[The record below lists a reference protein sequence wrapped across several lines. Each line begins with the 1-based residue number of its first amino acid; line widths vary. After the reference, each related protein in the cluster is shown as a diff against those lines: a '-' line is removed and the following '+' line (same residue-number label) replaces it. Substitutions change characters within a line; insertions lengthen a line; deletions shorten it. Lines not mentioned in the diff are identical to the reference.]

1 MSYKRAPRSALL
13 ALAGL
18 AVSPLLCV
26 GTTLLAARS
35 VAEEAG
41 VQVLT
46 RGPVHEAFAAASMSG
61 SKAGIVVTRAPYEPI
76 TEMPPDQRPD
86 GDDVAW
92 IPGYWSWDDDRNDYI
107 WVSGVWRD
115 LPPGRQWVPGYW
127 ATVNG
132 GSQWISG
139 FWGDVVEAE
148 VTYLPPPPEPL
159 DVGPSS
165 PQPGPGTSWAPGCWI
180 WQQTRYDW
188 QPGYWVSPQPQW
200 VWSPAHYTWTPRGH
214 IYVPGYWDHDLGHRG
229 VIFAPVYYDRPVYTQ
244 PNYYYSPSVIIDL
257 AVMATLMFVQPRS
270 HHYYFGDYYDRRYED
285 RGYYPWHSRQASR
298 FGYDPLFLQYRAEQL
313 RHDRDWDIHVEDLY
327 RHRQDHAE
335 YRPPQT
341 LALQINLINQGRSDG
356 RERLEIGRNLADAIV
371 NRTQPQ
377 RFAPVGADERDRI
390 ANRGREVRKLQ
401 TERATLE
408 SVPAAIERSGGDGPT
423 AAPTRV
429 RMPRSPVA
437 ARTED
442 GGGRIKT
449 PPPSPAIPAAKPA
462 ERLPAGNSRPDVTS
476 PTRQIPGQLDQPE
489 TRGQRRDSVGNTPGP
504 VIAPRQNRSAPPE
517 RTTAPKPRVE
527 QPRENARSPKSDST
541 SESRETKVRPD
552 ITTPTRQT
560 PVQLDQPETRGQ
572 RGDSNEK
579 KPGPVI
585 APRQN
590 RSAPPQSTV
599 APNPRVEQPRENA
612 RSPKSESTTVA
623 PRQSQVRPPAA
634 RVESMPKREPFKAK
648 RPKSSEKREQVK
660 PKRSPVAPRANTSTN
675 TER

>member
-1 MSYKRAPRSALL
+1 
-13 ALAGL
+13 
-18 AVSPLLCV
+18 
-26 GTTLLAARS
+26 
-35 VAEEAG
+35 
-41 VQVLT
+41 
-46 RGPVHEAFAAASMSG
+46 
-61 SKAGIVVTRAPYEPI
+61 
-76 TEMPPDQRPD
+76 
-86 GDDVAW
+86 
-92 IPGYWSWDDDRNDYI
+92 
-107 WVSGVWRD
+107 
-115 LPPGRQWVPGYW
+115 
-127 ATVNG
+127 
-132 GSQWISG
+132 
-139 FWGDVVEAE
+139 
-148 VTYLPPPPEPL
+148 
-159 DVGPSS
+159 
-165 PQPGPGTSWAPGCWI
+165 
-180 WQQTRYDW
+180 
-188 QPGYWVSPQPQW
+188 
-200 VWSPAHYTWTPRGH
+200 
-214 IYVPGYWDHDLGHRG
+214 
-229 VIFAPVYYDRPVYTQ
+229 
-244 PNYYYSPSVIIDL
+244 
-257 AVMATLMFVQPRS
+257 MATLMFVQPRS